1 MRAFGWSGDNSALR
15 KVLLPTRTKRSPAT
29 ALLIEVVL
37 LVTAVAMGVLGAEDV
52 LEALTYAGSI
62 TGIILLA
69 VAVTTLVGAV
79 AVWDHWF
86 RNRIPYAGVI
96 ALIGTIAAF
105 TTNVTLLLFTFKDM
119 DRPAFRVL
127 WCLITAACAWA
138 SYAVWRTLA
147 EIPAPR
153 RVAATVI
160 LASAVTL
167 ANFGYDRV
175 YQPNHQGARPVI
187 EVATRTPVLTKDGT
201 AFAVPVDIKI
211 KNASDVGFY
220 VLGTEFHAMGERA
233 RISPKDR
240 RRQQWR
246 GDAEQWRAFQEE
258 AHPLSRRE
266 IQQPGELV
274 AAQPWMRVGNYIEAG
289 DTFVTQTVVQLPT
302 RTQYDKLALY
312 ASGTFA
318 RKDRLRLD
326 QFVLKGYSWDGKT
339 RVARWVQEMKQQP
352 TVDYV
357 VYEGRLYEG
366 NSIAQHT
373 RYPRYVHVYWQFG
386 VHGAQLMQT
395 IRREGDEDRGGTSE
409 DDETNRRY
417 GIVDAVTGPMER
429 TLWDIKRQ

>member
-1 MRAFGWSGDNSALR
+1 M
-15 KVLLPTRTKRSPAT
+15 VLIQL
-29 ALLIEVVL
+29 VL
-37 LVTAVAMGVLGAEDV
+37 VVTACWLAVLGAGDV

-62 TGIILLA
+62 TGIILLLA
-69 VAVTTLVGAV
+69 AVTVLVGAV

-86 RNRIPYAGVI
+86 RNRIPHAGVI

-105 TTNVTLLLFTFKDM
+105 TTNATLLLFTFKDI
-119 DRPAFRVL
+119 DRPVFRVL
-127 WCLITAACAWA
+127 WCLITVACAWA
-138 SYAVWRTLA
+138 GYAVWRTLA

-160 LASAVTL
+160 LASGVTL

-187 EVATRTPVLTKDGT
+187 EVATRTPVLTKDGK

-246 GDAEQWRAFQEE
+246 GDAEHWRALQE

-274 AAQPWMRVGNYIEAG
+274 AAQPWMPAGNYIEAG

-302 RTQYDKLALY
+302 ATQYDKLALY

-326 QFVLKGYSWDGKT
+326 QFELKGYSWDGKT
-339 RVARWVQEMKQQP
+339 RVARWVQQVQQRLA
-352 TVDYV
+352 VDDV
-357 VYEGRLYEG
+357 VYEGRLYES
-366 NSIAQHT
+366 NSIAKHT
-373 RYPRYVHVYWQFG
+373 RYPRYVHVYWVFG
-386 VHGAQLMQT
+386 VHGAQLLQT

-409 DDETNRRY
+409 DRETDRRY

-429 TLWDIKRQ
+429 TLWDVKRH